1 MKTLVAALFTA
12 LVVFALAT
20 AWMEVVQ
27 PRMELLARASAAKSE
42 ESELKSSK
50 RRSSR
55 KSAARALSDEDTAD
69 DQTLDEDEGNV
80 VSKSSRRGRTSR
92 AVGGSGEK
100 VEERLLT
107 QLEKVKQQEAK
118 LVERQASLELI
129 YRDIYRELAEVEE
142 IRRRSSAELALA
154 EQKISSVA
162 ANTVPEAAAI
172 ATRTGQPNR
181 TAATPK
187 PRVAAE
193 TRIAGVIH
201 DLARQGKIPAAA
213 SLLSGMK
220 DRDVAKV
227 LMSLSARDPGLALQL
242 SDQVQAAKQSTIRR

>member
-27 PRMELLARASAAKSE
+27 PRMELMARATAAKSDQTE
-42 ESELKSSK
+42 TKSSK

-55 KSAARALSDEDTAD
+55 KSAARARSDEGDSD
-69 DQTLDEDEGNV
+69 DESFDDEGRGNV
-80 VSKSSRRGRTSR
+80 SSKSSRGRSSR
-92 AVGGSGEK
+92 ESDEK
-100 VEERLLT
+100 AEQRLLT

-118 LVERQASLELI
+118 LVERQSALELI

-142 IRRRSSAELALA
+142 IRRRSASELALA
-154 EQKISSVA
+154 EQKISAVATNSVPDTA
-162 ANTVPEAAAI
+162 SI
-172 ATRTGQPNR
+172 AVRTNESNR

-201 DLARQGKIPAAA
+201 DLAKQGKVSAAA

>member
-27 PRMELLARASAAKSE
+27 PRMDLMARVAAEKSE
-42 ESELKSSK
+42 QTEAKSSK
-50 RRSSR
+50 RRTSR
-55 KSAARALSDEDTAD
+55 KSSARMRAEDGDSDSDSGDEDGST
-69 DQTLDEDEGNV
+69 ES
-80 VSKSSRRGRTSR
+80 SKSSRGRSSR
-92 AVGGSGEK
+92 ESDEK
-100 VEERLLT
+100 AEQRLLT

-118 LVERQASLELI
+118 LVERQSALELI

-142 IRRRSSAELALA
+142 IRRRSASELALA
-154 EQKISSVA
+154 EQKISAVA
-162 ANTVPEAAAI
+162 TNAAPDVAAI
-172 ATRTGQPNR
+172 AVRSDEPSRTS
-181 TAATPK
+181 TAAKT
-187 PRVAAE
+187 RVAAE

-201 DLARQGKIPAAA
+201 DLAKQGKVSAAA

-242 SDQVQAAKQSTIRR
+242 TDQVQAAKQSTIRR

>member
-27 PRMELLARASAAKSE
+27 PRMELMAQATASKAE
-42 ESELKSSK
+42 QTETKSSK
-50 RRSSR
+50 RRGSR
-55 KSAARALSDEDTAD
+55 KSAARVRSDEGEAD
-69 DQTLDEDEGNV
+69 DESFDDSGNIA
-80 VSKSSRRGRTSR
+80 SKSSRSR
-92 AVGGSGEK
+92 SSRESDEK
-100 VEERLLT
+100 AEQRLLT

-118 LVERQASLELI
+118 LVERQSALELI

-142 IRRRSSAELALA
+142 IRRRSASELALA
-154 EQKISSVA
+154 EQKISAVATNSVPDA
-162 ANTVPEAAAI
+162 ASI
-172 ATRTGQPNR
+172 AVRSGETTRTTTTQ
-181 TAATPK
+181 K